1 MKKKILLID
10 YENIQQIDLT
20 VIEDMDVQV
29 KIFIGKSQNKI
40 PFSLVADAQRFGSE
54 FEWIKIDGN
63 GSNALD
69 FHIAY
74 YLGFLT
80 RIDQKS
86 EYIIL
91 SKDKGFDPIVRY
103 VMKKKITCK
112 RINSIV
118 EILETQKKPSI
129 NTAHLDK
136 VLENLRKIDK
146 AKRPR
151 KRATLHK
158 HVVSLAKGSM
168 NEKEVIEILDELFIK
183 GLISEENNR
192 LKYALDK

>member
-1 MKKKILLID
+1 MQKKILLID
-10 YENIQQIDLT
+10 YENIQQIDLS
-20 VIEDMDVQV
+20 VIEDIDIQV

-40 PFSLVADAQRFGSE
+40 PFSLVADAQRFGTN
-54 FEWIKIDGN
+54 FDWIKIDGN
-63 GSNALD
+63 GNNALD

-80 RIDQKS
+80 RVDQKS

-91 SKDKGFDPIVRY
+91 SKDKGFDPVVRY
-103 VMKKKITCK
+103 VTKKNIKCK

-118 EILETQKKPSI
+118 EILETKKKPSI
-129 NTAHLDK
+129 DQGHMNKILD
-136 VLENLRKIDK
+136 NLRKIDK

-151 KRATLHK
+151 KRMTLHK
-158 HVVSLAKGSM
+158 YAISLVKGTMS
-168 NEKEVIEILDELFIK
+168 EKEVIEIIDELFIE

-192 LKYALDK
+192 LKYDLE

>member
-1 MKKKILLID
+1 MKRKVLLID
-10 YENIQQIDLT
+10 YENIQQIDLS
-20 VIEDMDVQV
+20 VIEDMDIQV

-40 PFSLVADAQRFGSE
+40 PFSLVAEAQRFGTN
-54 FEWIKIDGN
+54 FDWIKIDGN
-63 GSNALD
+63 GNNALD

-80 RIDQKS
+80 RVDQKS

-91 SKDKGFDPIVRY
+91 SKDKGFDPVVRY
-103 VMKKKITCK
+103 VTKKKISCK

-118 EILETQKKPSI
+118 EILESQKKPSI
-129 NTAHLDK
+129 NQAHMDK

-158 HVVSLAKGSM
+158 HVVSLVKGTMS
-168 NEKEVIEILDELFIK
+168 EKEITEIIDELFIE
-183 GLISEENNR
+183 GLITEENNR
-192 LKYALDK
+192 IKYEME

>member
-1 MKKKILLID
+1 MNKKILLID
-10 YENIQQIDLT
+10 YENIQQIDLS
-20 VIEDMDVQV
+20 VIEDIDIQV

-40 PFSLVADAQRFGSE
+40 PFSLVADAQRFGTN

-103 VMKKKITCK
+103 VEKKKISCK

-118 EILETQKKPSI
+118 EILGTQKQPSI
-129 NTAHLDK
+129 NPAHMTK
-136 VLENLRKIDK
+136 VLDNLKKIDK

-151 KRATLHK
+151 KRITLHK
-158 HVVSLAKGSM
+158 HVISLAKGLM
-168 NEKEVIEILDELFIK
+168 TEKEVTEVIDELFIT
-183 GLISEENNR
+183 GLIGEENNR
-192 LKYALDK
+192 LQYNLD

>member
-1 MKKKILLID
+1 MKRKVLLID
-10 YENIQQIDLT
+10 YENIQQIDLS
-20 VIEDMDVQV
+20 VIEDMDIQV

-40 PFSLVADAQRFGSE
+40 PNSLVAEAQRFGTN
-54 FEWIKIDGN
+54 FDWIKIDGN
-63 GSNALD
+63 GNNALD

-80 RIDQKS
+80 RVDQKS

-91 SKDKGFDPIVRY
+91 SKDKGFDPVVRY
-103 VMKKKITCK
+103 VTKKKISCK

-118 EILETQKKPSI
+118 EILESQKKPSI
-129 NTAHLDK
+129 NQAHMDK

-158 HVVSLAKGSM
+158 HVVSLVKGTMS
-168 NEKEVIEILDELFIK
+168 EKEITEIIDELFIE
-183 GLISEENNR
+183 GLITEENNR
-192 LKYALDK
+192 IKYEME

>member
-1 MKKKILLID
+1 MGS
-10 YENIQQIDLT
+10 NI
-20 VIEDMDVQV
+20 
-29 KIFIGKSQNKI
+29 
-40 PFSLVADAQRFGSE
+40 
-54 FEWIKIDGN
+54 EWIKIDGN

-103 VMKKKITCK
+103 VVKKNIACR

-118 EILETQKKPSI
+118 EILETTKKPSI
-129 NTAHLDK
+129 NQAHMNK
-136 VLENLRKIDK
+136 VLENLKKIDR

-151 KRATLHK
+151 KRGTLHK
-158 HVVSLAKGSM
+158 HVVSLGKGSM
-168 NEKEVIEILDELFIK
+168 TEKEVTEIIDELFIT
-183 GLISEENNR
+183 GQISEENNR
-192 LKYALDK
+192 LKYEIK

>member
-1 MKKKILLID
+1 MQKKILLID
-10 YENIQQIDLT
+10 YENIQQIDLS
-20 VIEDMDVQV
+20 VIEDMDIQV

-40 PFSLVADAQRFGSE
+40 PFSLVADAQRFGTN
-54 FEWIKIDGN
+54 FDWIKIDGN
-63 GSNALD
+63 GNNALD

-80 RIDQKS
+80 RVDQKS

-91 SKDKGFDPIVRY
+91 SKDKGFDPVVRY
-103 VMKKKITCK
+103 VTKKNIKCQ

-118 EILETQKKPSI
+118 EILETKKKPSI
-129 NTAHLDK
+129 DKAHMNKILD
-136 VLENLRKIDK
+136 NLRKIDK

-151 KRATLHK
+151 KRMTLHK
-158 HVVSLAKGSM
+158 YAISLVKGTMS
-168 NEKEVIEILDELFIK
+168 EKEVIEIIDELFIE

-192 LKYALDK
+192 LKYNLE